1 MSQWGSAMQ
10 SRVHWLRSAS
20 KRQMMFYAFA
30 GADETVARHDL
41 RHRQNTDCHL
51 IARMASRGYE

>member
-1 MSQWGSAMQ
+1 MQ